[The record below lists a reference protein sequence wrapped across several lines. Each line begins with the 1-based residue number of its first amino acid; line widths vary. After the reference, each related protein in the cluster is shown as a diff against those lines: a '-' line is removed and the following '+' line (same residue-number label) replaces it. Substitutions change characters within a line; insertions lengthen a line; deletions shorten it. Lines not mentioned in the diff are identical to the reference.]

1 MSISPNV
8 PTPQESY
15 TYETNAGTPRWIAV
29 LFGVLAVAVAGL
41 AYAGHSAQ
49 TQIQTDL
56 TKAQDQNKLLS
67 AQLDQ
72 ANSRLAELKGNIE
85 VTQQKIGIT
94 AAELAKARS
103 RAEAIRNEQLAS
115 DQKLATQLTAV
126 QSESNEKIGAV
137 STDLGGAKKDIAD
150 TRTDLEATKGK
161 LERANGDMGVMSGL
175 IAHNHDDLDELKR
188 RGDRNY
194 YEFKISKS
202 KTAQRVGP
210 VQVTLN
216 KTDQKKGKY
225 TMTVFVDDRSI
236 EKKDKTAGEPVQFYL
251 KGATRMTPYEI
262 VVFDVGKNDIN
273 GYLSTPKE
281 GGGGGG
287 SSAAPAA
294 ATPSAAPAA
303 APASSTP
310 SAKPTLNPAPH
321 Q

>member
-15 TYETNAGTPRWIAV
+15 TYETAAGTPRWIAV
-29 LFGVLAVAVAGL
+29 LFGVLFVAVAAM
-41 AYAGHSAQ
+41 AYVGHSAQ
-49 TQIQTDL
+49 SQLETDL
-56 TKAQDQNKLLS
+56 TKAQDQNKLLG

-72 ANSRLAELKGNIE
+72 ANSRLAELKGSIE
-85 VTQQKIGIT
+85 VTQQKVGMT

-137 STDLGGAKKDIAD
+137 ATEVGGAKKDIAD
-150 TRTDLEATKGK
+150 TKTDLETTKGK
-161 LERANGDMGVMSGL
+161 LDRATGDMGVMSGL
-175 IAHNHDDLDELKR
+175 IAHNRDDLEELKR

-194 YEFKISKS
+194 YEFKITKS

-251 KGATRMTPYEI
+251 KGAARMTPYEI

-281 GGGGGG
+281 GGAGGG
-287 SSAAPAA
+287 SSAPAS
-294 ATPSAAPAA
+294 ATPAAAPAA
-303 APASSTP
+303 AP
-310 SAKPTLNPAPH
+310 SAQPTLNKPSN
-321 Q
+321 

>member
-15 TYETNAGTPRWIAV
+15 TYESNTGTPRWIAV
-29 LFGVLAVAVAGL
+29 LFGVLILAVAGL

-49 TQIQTDL
+49 TQLQTDL
-56 TKAQDQNKLLS
+56 TKAQDQNKLLT

-126 QSESNEKIGAV
+126 QTESNEKIGAV

-150 TRTDLEATKGK
+150 TRTDLETTKGK

-202 KTAQRVGP
+202 KTPQRVGP

-251 KGATRMTPYEI
+251 KGASRMTPYEI
-262 VVFDVGKNDIN
+262 VVFDVSKNDIN

-281 GGGGGG
+281 GGGG
-287 SSAAPAA
+287 SSAPAQ
-294 ATPSAAPAA
+294 ATPAAA

-310 SAKPTLNPAPH
+310 SAKPTLNPAPNR
-321 Q
+321 